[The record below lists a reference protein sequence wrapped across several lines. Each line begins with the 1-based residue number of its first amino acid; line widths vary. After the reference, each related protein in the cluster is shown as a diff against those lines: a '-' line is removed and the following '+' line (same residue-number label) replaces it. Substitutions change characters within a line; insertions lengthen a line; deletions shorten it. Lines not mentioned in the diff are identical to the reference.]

1 MDGIGWEIQPVGW
14 LLLAILGIFVI
25 HFIIRWL
32 QHSSNKNS
40 GNI

>member
-14 LLLAILGIFVI
+14 LLLAILGIF
-25 HFIIRWL
+25 FIYSTIRWL
-32 QHSSNKNS
+32 HCSSSKNP

>member
-1 MDGIGWEIQPVGW
+1 MEGIGWEIQPIGW
-14 LLLAILGIFVI
+14 LFLAILGIFVI

-32 QHSSNKNS
+32 QRNLNKNP